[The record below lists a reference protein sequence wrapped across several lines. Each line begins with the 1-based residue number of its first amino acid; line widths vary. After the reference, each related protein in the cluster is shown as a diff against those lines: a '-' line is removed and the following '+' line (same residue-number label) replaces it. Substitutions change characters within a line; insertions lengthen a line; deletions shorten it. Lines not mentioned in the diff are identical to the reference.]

1 MLYDYSQ
8 KLKIV
13 YGWRNLTR
21 NEIIRRTEQDSGHTF
36 EVAFIKP
43 GRSRTPINFRI
54 IDVEG
59 TARMLELA
67 YEFSN
72 IQYITVEV

>member
-1 MLYDYSQ
+1 M
-8 KLKIV
+8 

-21 NEIIRRTEQDSGHTF
+21 NEIIRRTEQDSGHIF

-43 GRSRTPINFRI
+43 GRLLTRIDFRI

-67 YEFSN
+67 Y
-72 IQYITVEV
+72 